1 MHQRPMSNGRETN
14 TKENELKI
22 EKNLCFYIFY
32 MKHMGQTS
40 VLSGVLKR
48 LVGSSC

>member
-1 MHQRPMSNGRETN
+1 MSNGREIN

-22 EKNLCFYIFY
+22 EKNKSFYIFY
-32 MKHMGQTS
+32 LKHMGQTS
-40 VLSGVLKR
+40 VLSGVFER